1 MCGCDDVHQTDYR
14 GRYSVSRNGFKCLDW
29 TMADDYPNQ
38 GLDDGA
44 YCRNPDGVGES
55 AWCFVD
61 SDSVLWDYCEVPM
74 CPMENF
80 DVSNASSGCF
90 NTQRYNEIYADI
102 ERIKD
107 SIGNDVDRSHFLG
120 GIVRLVAHDF
130 MDYDMN
136 ANIPMG
142 ADGCLLFDHEKN
154 VGLSSIW
161 CDSCPLKQ
169 MYDVKYGDLSRA
181 DFWVAAANAVVY
193 LTSVNNELDLR
204 STFLWGRETV
214 DACPGSNDRLPTS
227 AGCQEVEGVFLDRMG
242 LTWNDA
248 VALLGAHTLGRGNAE
263 FSGHH
268 GTWVQNSREALI
280 FNKEYY
286 EELFGRA
293 WAPRGVGTLKQD
305 WSWKSRNPNNQASKM
320 MLNTDMCLAH
330 FRPLVFDIDDDKE
343 CCSNTGM
350 FRCDNHENRQCRRH
364 PRNKESV
371 LAASSCLGGTT
382 PNSNND
388 P

>member
-1 MCGCDDVHQTDYR
+1 
-14 GRYSVSRNGFKCLDW
+14 
-29 TMADDYPNQ
+29 
-38 GLDDGA
+38 
-44 YCRNPDGVGES
+44 
-55 AWCFVD
+55 
-61 SDSVLWDYCEVPM
+61 
-74 CPMENF
+74 
-80 DVSNASSGCF
+80 
-90 NTQRYNEIYADI
+90 
-102 ERIKD
+102 
-107 SIGNDVDRSHFLG
+107 
-120 GIVRLVAHDF
+120 
-130 MDYDMN
+130 
-136 ANIPMG
+136 
-142 ADGCLLFDHEKN
+142 
-154 VGLSSIW
+154 
-161 CDSCPLKQ
+161 
-169 MYDVKYGDLSRA
+169 
-181 DFWVAAANAVVY
+181 
-193 LTSVNNELDLR
+193 
-204 STFLWGRETV
+204 
-214 DACPGSNDRLPTS
+214 
-227 AGCQEVEGVFLDRMG
+227 
-242 LTWNDA
+242 
-248 VALLGAHTLGRGNAE
+248 LGAHTLGRGNAE

-320 MLNTDMCLAH
+320 MLNTDMCLGKCMNIYRYEKSSKARFSWILAH

>member
-1 MCGCDDVHQTDYR
+1 MKRGYSLATALVVATPILCFAAASESDADPHFIRRGTRTTSHTSERLDTDTEIDFRTTNLLEHNHNDFRKLQTTSCTGNKMMCGCDDVHQTDYR

-242 LTWNDA
+242 LTWND
-248 VALLGAHTLGRGNAE
+248 G
-263 FSGHH
+263 
-268 GTWVQNSREALI
+268 
-280 FNKEYY
+280 
-286 EELFGRA
+286 ELEMRDTHYFIIH
-293 WAPRGVGTLKQD
+293 V
-305 WSWKSRNPNNQASKM
+305 
-320 MLNTDMCLAH
+320 
-330 FRPLVFDIDDDKE
+330 LVYI
-343 CCSNTGM
+343 T
-350 FRCDNHENRQCRRH
+350 
-364 PRNKESV
+364 
-371 LAASSCLGGTT
+371 
-382 PNSNND
+382 
-388 P
+388 